1 MTCARR
7 NSRCGR
13 TPPAPSLGV
22 AEVKGEIVG
31 LKKMLEGLL
40 SHPPLQVSPV
50 GGDSAAVV
58 PAAYRGFYAHLLRQD
73 AEESIAPPA

>member
-1 MTCARR
+1 MREAELKYV
-7 NSRCGR
+7 R
-13 TPPAPSLGV
+13 TAPAPSLGV

-58 PAAYRGFYAHLLRQD
+58 PAAYREFYAHLLRRTRR
-73 AEESIAPPA
+73 SPSPPA